1 VALGSVRVV
10 AVTTARPGS
19 GAGRLLREWRERRR
33 LSQLE
38 LSNRAAVSTR
48 HLSYVETGR
57 SRPSREL
64 LLHLAEELDVPL
76 HERNTLLVAAGFAP
90 VYRETPIDA
99 PEMAAI
105 REALERVL
113 RGHEPYPAVVVNRHW
128 ELVMGNAALAVLI
141 EGVTPDLLAPPVNVL
156 RVALH
161 PDGLARRVANF
172 DEYSAH
178 LVGRLRREVDRSAD
192 PVLAALLV
200 ELEGYPGVSV
210 DVADL
215 EAEAASRNVVLPV
228 VLDEDGDRLSFFS
241 TIATFGTALDV
252 TLADLA
258 IEAFFPADDATA
270 TALRH
275 RFG

>member
-1 VALGSVRVV
+1 M
-10 AVTTARPGS
+10 AVSTARPG
-19 GAGRLLREWRERRR
+19 AGRVLREWRERRR

-57 SRPSREL
+57 SQPSREL

-76 HERNTLLVAAGFAP
+76 RERNTLLVAAGFAP

-99 PEMAAI
+99 PEMGAV

-113 RGHEPYPAVVVNRHW
+113 HGHEPYPAVVVNRHW
-128 ELVMGNAALAVLI
+128 ELVLANDALALLV
-141 EGVTPDLLAPPVNVL
+141 EGVAPELLEAPVNVL

-178 LVGRLRREVDRSAD
+178 LVGRLRREVDRTGDAE
-192 PVLAALLV
+192 LAALLAEV
-200 ELEGYPGVSV
+200 QGYPGVSL
-210 DVADL
+210 DLADL
-215 EAEAASRNVVLPV
+215 EADAASREVVLPV
-228 VLDEDGDRLSFFS
+228 ILDDRGERLSFFS
-241 TIATFGTALDV
+241 TISTFGTAIDI

-258 IEAFFPADDATA
+258 VEAFFPADDATSA
-270 TALRH
+270 ALRR

>member
-1 VALGSVRVV
+1 MALGSVRVV

>member
-1 VALGSVRVV
+1 
-10 AVTTARPGS
+10 
-19 GAGRLLREWRERRR
+19 
-33 LSQLE
+33 LE

-57 SRPSREL
+57 SQPSREL

-76 HERNTLLVAAGFAP
+76 RERNTLLVAAGFAP

-99 PEMAAI
+99 PEMGAV

-113 RGHEPYPAVVVNRHW
+113 HGHEPYPAVVVNRHW
-128 ELVMGNAALAVLI
+128 ELVLANDALALLV
-141 EGVTPDLLAPPVNVL
+141 EGVAPELLEAPVNVL

-178 LVGRLRREVDRSAD
+178 LVGRLRREVDRTGDAE
-192 PVLAALLV
+192 LAALLAEV
-200 ELEGYPGVSV
+200 QGHPGVSL
-210 DVADL
+210 DLADL
-215 EAEAASRNVVLPV
+215 EADAASREVVLPV
-228 VLDEDGDRLSFFS
+228 ILDDRGERLSFFS
-241 TIATFGTALDV
+241 TISTFGTAIDI

-258 IEAFFPADDATA
+258 VEAFFPADDATSA
-270 TALRH
+270 ALRR